1 MLGKGPLYLHVS
13 SLEALC
19 AGMMVMA
26 RMAPHRMTLSQVIFF
41 VTAGTSIAAGKPT
54 TYTEVKEMLG
64 EEINRS
70 LAQTYRVLFEP
81 SRVYPKALEWMT
93 RETNPADNR
102 QKFFQLTPQGRRVL
116 DEILKAMGDN

>member
-1 MLGKGPLYLHVS
+1 MPDTSPLFSHIKD
-13 SLEALC
+13 LEALS

-26 RMAPHRMTLSQVIFF
+26 EMAPHRMTLSQVIFF
-41 VTAGTSIAAGKPT
+41 VTAGASIAAGKPT
-54 TYTEVKEMLG
+54 TYTDVKKLLG

-81 SRVYPKALEWMT
+81 SRHYPKALQWMT

-102 QKFFQLTPQGRRVL
+102 QKFFQLTPQGRHVL
-116 DEILKAMGDN
+116 SEVLKAMGEK